1 MSPLMPGLIEVGVRR
16 DTTADRGAMRET
28 EIKKDAGISE
38 WLWEIKWAADHV
50 SAERVGC
57 VDAHNL

>member
-1 MSPLMPGLIEVGVRR
+1 
-16 DTTADRGAMRET
+16 MRET